1 MKSHFKNILLLGG
14 IYAAGSITLAYFSS
28 FVAEAAGLLWLAVCA
43 AALVKLVWTK
53 KLGLLAKFAK
63 RLPRPAFFLTAIGW
77 LPYAVTLFSFALS
90 VAGTVITGELG
101 RLALINIY
109 NLSSYVWTGGLVLSL
124 GSAVYRVF
132 YKKDYDE
139 DGDAECVENSAT
151 V

>member
-1 MKSHFKNILLLGG
+1 M
-14 IYAAGSITLAYFSS
+14 AGSMRSG
-28 FVAEAAGLLWLAVCA
+28 AGQACLDKETRAVGEVCE
-43 AALVKLVWTK
+43 T
-53 KLGLLAKFAK
+53 
-63 RLPRPAFFLTAIGW
+63 PAQTGVFLTAIGW

-124 GSAVYRVF
+124 GYAVYRVF

>member
-1 MKSHFKNILLLGG
+1 MRSD
-14 IYAAGSITLAYFSS
+14 AGQACLDKETRAVGEVCETPAQTGVFSDGNRM
-28 FVAEAAGLLWLAVCA
+28 APVCGY
-43 AALVKLVWTK
+43 VV
-53 KLGLLAKFAK
+53 
-63 RLPRPAFFLTAIGW
+63 FFC
-77 LPYAVTLFSFALS
+77 LS

-124 GSAVYRVF
+124 GYAVYRVF